1 MSAVSNMP
9 ALRPYGFCQP
19 TTHNFDRPQVK
30 HQPGTHVR
38 RLFYGAHSGAVG
50 LCVAR
55 LLRWVSGLRRSRT
68 TRRFREASRRT
79 LFLPGLLGGAASSH
93 AEVSQSESPVPKAS
107 DTLFQRNTVR
117 LRNLG
122 EDPEVQMLRRLQE
135 QLQLF
140 DTERGQFVTLTDTL
154 RPGEKLHDADLV
166 CIGEQH
172 DLEADHTIQRV
183 LLDALTYT
191 LLRELRSTDMTTPQ
205 NLSRQRVAVGVEYFY
220 REQQDVLDA
229 LVFNGMPVKV
239 FQEQSQFSELWNYDW
254 SLYRPLFR
262 YVQLNKNQLV
272 GLNIPM
278 EKVRAVS
285 KSGVSNVS
293 FKDELPSLDLSKS
306 KHRRR
311 FEDMLKL
318 PVDKVLDRM
327 KNPPDV
333 LPNPKLDRI
342 YESQCLWEEYMGET
356 ANRYLQANGGRMVV
370 FAGFNHVWR
379 DGIPDRFERQS
390 LQSGKALK
398 SVTIVPWHWGSS
410 KPEDLPRFADYILCM
425 TGSGGGDELAA
436 TVREQRARLSKKER
450 VFPAGFL

>member
-1 MSAVSNMP
+1 MSAVSFTL
-9 ALRPYGFCQP
+9 ALEPHGLRQP
-19 TTHNFDRPQVK
+19 TTRDSKRLQMT
-30 HQPGTHVR
+30 HQPGNLGW
-38 RLFYGAHSGAVG
+38 RLLHGAHSGALG
-50 LCVAR
+50 LCAAR
-55 LLRWVSGLRRSRT
+55 LLRGNLRPRCSRTVRRSRET
-68 TRRFREASRRT
+68 YRRT
-79 LFLPGLLGGAASSH
+79 LIFPSVLGGAAAH
-93 AEVSQSESPVPKAS
+93 AEVGQSEGPAQQEDAARV
-107 DTLFQRNTVR
+107 QRNTIR

-122 EDPEVQMLRRLQE
+122 QDPEVQLLRRLQD
-135 QLQLF
+135 QMQLF
-140 DTERGQFVTLTDTL
+140 DTARGQFVSLMDTL
-154 RPGEKLHDADLV
+154 RSGEKLHDADLV

-172 DLEADHTIQRV
+172 DSEADHTIQRV
-183 LLDALTYT
+183 LLDALTYA
-191 LLRELRSTDMTTPQ
+191 LLCELRSTDMTTPQ
-205 NLSRQRVAVGVEYFY
+205 NLSQQKVAVGVEYFY

-229 LVFNGMPVKV
+229 LVFGGMPVKV
-239 FQEQSQFSELWNYDW
+239 FQEQSYFSDVWNYDW

-306 KHRRR
+306 RHRQR
-311 FEDMLKL
+311 FEDMMRL
-318 PVDKVLDRM
+318 PVETVLDRM
-327 KNPPDV
+327 KGTPDF
-333 LPNPKLDRI
+333 LPNPKLDRV
-342 YESQCLWEEYMGET
+342 YQSQCLWEEYMSET

-370 FAGFNHVWR
+370 FAGFNHAWR

-398 SVTIVPWHWGSS
+398 AVTIVPWRWGSS

-425 TGSGGGDELAA
+425 AGSGGGDELAA
-436 TVREQRARLSKKER
+436 TVKEQRVRLSKKER

>member
-1 MSAVSNMP
+1 
-9 ALRPYGFCQP
+9 L
-19 TTHNFDRPQVK
+19 T
-30 HQPGTHVR
+30 
-38 RLFYGAHSGAVG
+38 RL
-50 LCVAR
+50 
-55 LLRWVSGLRRSRT
+55 
-68 TRRFREASRRT
+68 
-79 LFLPGLLGGAASSH
+79 
-93 AEVSQSESPVPKAS
+93 
-107 DTLFQRNTVR
+107 D
-117 LRNLG
+117 
-122 EDPEVQMLRRLQE
+122 EDPEVQTLRRLQD

-140 DTERGQFVTLTDTL
+140 DTHRGQFVSLADAL
-154 RPGEKLHDADLV
+154 RPGARLHDADLV

-183 LLDALTYT
+183 LLDALAYT

-205 NLSRQRVAVGVEYFY
+205 NRSQQKVAVGVEYFY
-220 REQQDVLDA
+220 REQQELLDA
-229 LVFNGMPVKV
+229 FVFSGMPVKV
-239 FQEQSQFSELWNYDW
+239 FQEQSQFSEVWNYDW

-262 YVQLNKNQLV
+262 YLQLNRNQLV

-306 KHRRR
+306 RHRQR
-311 FEDMLKL
+311 FEDMMQL
-318 PVDKVLDRM
+318 PVDRVLDRM
-327 KNPPDV
+327 KSPPDV

-342 YESQCLWEEYMGET
+342 YESQCLWEEYMSET
-356 ANRYLQANGGRMVV
+356 ANRYLQAHGGRMVV
-370 FAGFNHVWR
+370 FAGFNHAWR

-398 SVTIVPWHWGSS
+398 SVTIVPWHWGSG

-436 TVREQRARLSKKER
+436 TVREQRERLKKKER